1 MKALIWVTDSRELV
15 IRCKMGKIGQ
25 KANYA
30 KTSLSGHMAGDIVAG
45 NVMAGNIVAGKVVA
59 GNTVAGNVVAG
70 NILKCNC
77 LLVL

>member
-1 MKALIWVTDSRELV
+1 
-15 IRCKMGKIGQ
+15 MGKIGQ

-45 NVMAGNIVAGKVVA
+45 NIVAGKVVA

-70 NILKCNC
+70 NILKCYC

>member
-45 NVMAGNIVAGKVVA
+45 NVMAGNCGW
-59 GNTVAGNVVAG
+59 
-70 NILKCNC
+70 
-77 LLVL
+77 

>member
-30 KTSLSGHMAGDIVAG
+30 KSGHMAGDIV
-45 NVMAGNIVAGKVVA
+45 AGNIVAGKVVA
-59 GNTVAGNVVAG
+59 GNIVAGNVVAG
-70 NILKCNC
+70 IILKCNC